1 MMVDNYL
8 NMEYNSQREL
18 LIIPEYGRNIQR
30 LILHSKS
37 IEDDEERQE
46 FVEKVVILMQQMHPQ
61 NRNIEDYKERLWK
74 HVFRIADYDLKIIPP
89 GGIIPTPEDYKKKP
103 ERIAYPSAE
112 ARFRHYG
119 SNVQQLI
126 AKAIEM
132 EDADKLNGFIKVIG
146 SYMKLAYKTWNRE
159 HFVSDETIRGDLLT
173 LSGGKLTL
181 PEDTSIDNLANA
193 KKRKKS
199 NDRDNRDNRDSRD
212 RRGRNN
218 GRDRDNRYRGGRGRR

>member
-1 MMVDNYL
+1 MMVDNQL

-30 LILHSKS
+30 LIIHGRD

-46 FVEKVVILMQQMHPQ
+46 FIERIVLLMQQMHPQ

-74 HVFRIADYDLKIIPP
+74 HVFRIADYDLKVSPP
-89 GGIIPTPEDYKKKP
+89 SGIIPTPEDYKKKP
-103 ERIAYPSAE
+103 EKIPYPNSE

-119 SNVQQLI
+119 NNVHQLI
-126 AKAIEM
+126 NRAIEM
-132 EDADKLNGFIKVIG
+132 EDDYKLEGFIKVIG

-159 HFVSDETIRGDLLT
+159 HFVSDETIRGDLLA
-173 LSGGKLTL
+173 LSKGNLVL

-193 KKRKKS
+193 RKRKKG
-199 NDRDNRDNRDSRD
+199 NDRDNGRDSRD
-212 RRGRNN
+212 NRSNNGRGRNN
-218 GRDRDNRYRGGRGRR
+218 GRDRNRNSRGRR

>member
-1 MMVDNYL
+1 MMVDNQL

-18 LIIPEYGRNIQR
+18 LIIPEYGRNVQR
-30 LILHSKS
+30 LILHGKA
-37 IEDDEERQE
+37 IEDPEERQE
-46 FVEKVVILMQQMHPQ
+46 FIEKVVLLMQQMHPQ

-74 HVFRIADYDLKIIPP
+74 HVFRIAEYDLDVSPP

-103 ERIAYPSAE
+103 EKIAYPSSE

-119 SNVQQLI
+119 NNVQQLI
-126 AKAIEM
+126 NKALEM
-132 EDADKLNGFIKVIG
+132 EEGPKLQGFIKVIG

-159 HFVSDETIRGDLLT
+159 HFVSDEVIRENLLS
-173 LSGGKLTL
+173 LSDGKLTL

-199 NDRDNRDNRDSRD
+199 SDGRDRDYRDN

-218 GRDRDNRYRGGRGRR
+218 DNRRGRDNRRSRR

>member
-1 MMVDNYL
+1 MVDNPL

-18 LIIPEYGRNIQR
+18 LIIPEYGRNVQR
-30 LILHSKS
+30 LILHGKE
-37 IEDDEERQE
+37 IEDPEERQE
-46 FVEKVVILMQQMHPQ
+46 FIEKVVLLMQQMHPQ

-74 HVFRIADYDLKIIPP
+74 HVFRIAEYDLEVSPP
-89 GGIIPTPEDYKKKP
+89 SGIIPTPEDYKKKP
-103 ERIAYPSAE
+103 EKIAYPNSE

-119 SNVQQLI
+119 NNVQQLI
-126 AKAIEM
+126 NKALEM
-132 EDADKLNGFIKVIG
+132 EEGPKLQGFIKVIG

-159 HFVSDETIRGDLLT
+159 HFVSDEVIRENLLT
-173 LSGGKLTL
+173 LSEGKLTL

-199 NDRDNRDNRDSRD
+199 SDGRDRDSRDYRDHRRGRNND

-218 GRDRDNRYRGGRGRR
+218 DRRGRR